1 MSALRRLI
9 GSGDQRRYP
18 PSSSGSESEYLV
30 DECLSEMVVDFLEE
44 YGGGT
49 SSWPAED
56 LSNVAAAAAADCTE
70 ALGEIRR
77 MVSVNGGN
85 VEPYRAVLVGNV
97 QEAAELA
104 AASSLNSVVSQR
116 RLMVFLQEL
125 RYNAAMCKTKW
136 ESSRDLT
143 SGNYEF
149 IDVVNGNVRYLID
162 MNFPAQFEIARSTIQ
177 YRELLKS
184 LPLIFIGTIDE
195 LKKMV
200 KIMCNA
206 AKRSLN
212 CMNLSVPPWRK
223 YIYMKNKWLGPH
235 RRIVNLVLDKSP
247 TPKKSTN
254 WPVKCQWVGFDNTI
268 VEPNTNTSICVRSI
282 KAV

>member
-1 MSALRRLI
+1 MSALQRLI
-9 GSGDQRRYP
+9 GSGDQRQYP
-18 PSSSGSESEYLV
+18 PSSSGSESKYSA
-30 DECLSEMVVDFLEE
+30 DEWLSEMVVDFLEE
-44 YGGGT
+44 YSGGT
-49 SSWPAED
+49 SSWPVED
-56 LSNVAAAAAADCTE
+56 LSNVAAADCTE

-97 QEAAELA
+97 QEAAEWA
-104 AASSLNSVVSQR
+104 AASSSDSVVSQR
-116 RLMVFLQEL
+116 RLMVFLHEL
-125 RYNAAMCKTKW
+125 RYNAAICKTKW
-136 ESSRDLT
+136 ESSRDFT
-143 SGNYEF
+143 SGSYEF
-149 IDVVNGNVRYLID
+149 IDVINGSVRYLID
-162 MNFPAQFEIARSTIQ
+162 MNFPTQFEIARPTIQ

-184 LPLIFIGTIDE
+184 LPLIFIGTTDE
-195 LKKMV
+195 LKKIV

-235 RRIVNLVLDKSP
+235 RRIVNLVFDKPS

-254 WPVKCQWVGFDNTI
+254 WAVKCQCIGFDNTV
-268 VEPNTNTSICVRSI
+268 VEPNKNASICVRSV
-282 KAV
+282 KTV